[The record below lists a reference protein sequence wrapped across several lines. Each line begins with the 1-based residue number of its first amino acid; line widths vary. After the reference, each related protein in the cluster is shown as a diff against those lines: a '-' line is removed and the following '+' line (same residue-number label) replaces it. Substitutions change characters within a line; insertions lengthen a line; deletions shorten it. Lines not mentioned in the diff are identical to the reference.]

1 MLQICDFGLAKWKQH
16 AATQTTDKK
25 RRGTVAYMAPEV
37 YKDPGVPRTTT
48 YDVYG
53 FGILLWALLSEE
65 EPFKYGTN
73 IRNILHLFKTV
84 STGKNKA
91 AWARSFK
98 TDYAIKNA
106 SPITFCFT
114 AIMRKEKIIDTF
126 FICVYYDSFKLTP
139 PIFQFITTMFLLL
152 CLQCFDAVGWAA
164 GRASGL

>member
-25 RRGTVAYMAPEV
+25 RCGTVAYMAPEV
-37 YKDPGVPRTTT
+37 YKDPGVPRTTK

-73 IRNILHLFKTV
+73 MRNILHLFKTV

-91 AWARSFK
+91 AWPRSFK

-114 AIMRKEKIIDTF
+114 AIMTNEKLIDSF
-126 FICVYYDSFKLTP
+126 FICVYYDSFKPTP
-139 PIFQFITTMFLLL
+139 PIFQFITTMFLLFML
-152 CLQCFDAVGWAA
+152 LVIFAINV
-164 GRASGL
+164 